1 MNVNTLPL
9 HEEMR
14 CSILSNPKGDI
25 LVLHDKL
32 IRSDIQW
39 VEFNVKDLSFS
50 IIHKDGMPQ
59 DLGIEIEPVMA
70 MNIKQ
75 GTKVQFALL
84 QDKKIVDVKNT
95 TIVIQDY

>member
-1 MNVNTLPL
+1 MNVNTMPL
-9 HEEMR
+9 YEEMR

-25 LVLHDKL
+25 LILHDKL

-39 VEFNVKDLSFS
+39 VEFNTHDLKLSL
-50 IIHKDGMPQ
+50 IHKDGMPQ
-59 DLGIEIEPVMA
+59 DLGIDIDPVMA

-75 GTKVQFALL
+75 GNKVQFALL
-84 QDKKIVDVKNT
+84 QDKKIVDVKNS